1 MLRCKQIG
9 NNQPRPRSR
18 RKIMNI
24 KIKYLFLFVSLAM
37 ILTACGAPAPTAAD
51 PVTIARG
58 FWDAIHAKNVDAAM
72 AFVADDIVT
81 DGFPAH
87 FTNKADFNAFMVS
100 AEKRGSVFE
109 ITDLKLI
116 SEDTVT
122 YTMKIMMRGNTEAVS
137 GLGKLQVKD
146 GKIIYIEFLPS

>member
-1 MLRCKQIG
+1 
-9 NNQPRPRSR
+9 
-18 RKIMNI
+18 MNI
-24 KIKYLFLFVSLAM
+24 KIKYLFLFVLLAT

-51 PVTIARG
+51 PVTIAQG

-87 FTNKADFNAFMVS
+87 FTNKADFSAFMLSRVND
-100 AEKRGSVFE
+100 GTILE
-109 ITDLKLI
+109 ITDLKLV

-122 YTMKIMMRGNTEAVS
+122 YTMKIILRGNTEAGS
-137 GLGKLQVKD
+137 GLAKLQVKD
-146 GKIIYIEFLPS
+146 GKIIYMEAP